1 MSACCSDSVCSSTS
15 SAIPP
20 RYRRVLWIALVANLA
35 MFGVEIVAGWNAN
48 SVSLL
53 AGAVD
58 FFGDAANYGLSLAVL
73 SMAVVWRSRAALVKG
88 LSMGAYGIYVLG
100 QAGWNA
106 FAGILPEAMTMG
118 VVGAMGRMPAKRSE
132 EHTSELQSLMRISY
146 AVFCLK
152 KKNKKRQPSQK

>member
-53 AGAVD
+53 ADAVD

-73 SMAVVWRSRAALVKG
+73 
-88 LSMGAYGIYVLG
+88 
-100 QAGWNA
+100 
-106 FAGILPEAMTMG
+106 
-118 VVGAMGRMPAKRSE
+118 RSE

-152 KKNKKRQPSQK
+152 KQTNKQTCTVNTNIHTRTKSSLLVQHKTDNTYY

>member
-1 MSACCSDSVCSSTS
+1 MIRLPPISTRTDTLLPYTPLFRSCSDSVCSSTS

-53 AGAVD
+53 ADAVD

-73 SMAVVWRSRAALVKG
+73 SMAVVWRSRAALE
-88 LSMGAYGIYVLG
+88 I
-100 QAGWNA
+100 
-106 FAGILPEAMTMG
+106 
-118 VVGAMGRMPAKRSE
+118 GRA
-132 EHTSELQSLMRISY
+132 H
-146 AVFCLK
+146 V
-152 KKNKKRQPSQK
+152 

>member
-1 MSACCSDSVCSSTS
+1 
-15 SAIPP
+15 
-20 RYRRVLWIALVANLA
+20 
-35 MFGVEIVAGWNAN
+35 MF
-48 SVSLL
+48 VSLL
-53 AGAVD
+53 TFFLFSSRRRHTSCALVTGVQTCARPISLLADAVD

-106 FAGILPEAMTMG
+106 FAGILPEAMPMG
-118 VVGAMGRMPAKRSE
+118 VVGAMALAVNVAVAVMLYAFRSE

-146 AVFCLK
+146 AVF
-152 KKNKKRQPSQK
+152 